1 MKVLRRA
8 EQRNVIV
15 DKAWYTE
22 SQINMFKSADYCFI
36 LTNDNDNL
44 RISLLY
50 ADKIEVVYDKNFGVY
65 TNEVVMNDGKRIR
78 VLL

>member
-15 DKAWYTE
+15 DKNY
-22 SQINMFKSADYCFI
+22 
-36 LTNDNDNL
+36 
-44 RISLLY
+44 
-50 ADKIEVVYDKNFGVY
+50 GVY
-65 TNEVVMNDGKRIR
+65 TNEVVMYDGTRIR

>member
-15 DKAWYTE
+15 DKYWYTE
-22 SQINMFKSADYCFI
+22 EEINMFKLADYCFT
-36 LTNDNDNL
+36 LTNNNDL
-44 RISLLY
+44 RIDLSY
-50 ADKIEVVYDKNFGVY
+50 ADKLEVVYDKNYGSY
-65 TNEVVMNDGKRIR
+65 TNEVVMNDGARIR